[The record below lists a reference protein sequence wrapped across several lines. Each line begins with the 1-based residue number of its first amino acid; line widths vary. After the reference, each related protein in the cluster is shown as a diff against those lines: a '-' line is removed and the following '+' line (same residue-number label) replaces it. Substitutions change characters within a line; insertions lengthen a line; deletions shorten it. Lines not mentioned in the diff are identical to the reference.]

1 LQVYIFPHRGKMKLK
16 EIRYIM
22 TPEGPVPVRMKPKEI
37 DYQHYIDKQLK
48 PLADG
53 ILFTM
58 NESFDEIISGKQLDL
73 FE

>member
-1 LQVYIFPHRGKMKLK
+1 
-16 EIRYIM
+16 
-22 TPEGPVPVRMKPKEI
+22 MKPKEI